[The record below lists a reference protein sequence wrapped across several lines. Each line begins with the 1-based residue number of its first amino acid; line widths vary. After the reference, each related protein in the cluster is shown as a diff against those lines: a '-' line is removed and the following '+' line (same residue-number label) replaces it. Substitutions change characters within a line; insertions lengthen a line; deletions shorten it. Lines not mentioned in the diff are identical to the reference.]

1 MTLDSV
7 KTFGEGGS
15 LDTTFC
21 AWMEMKLLKMKQFFI
36 IWKIISFL
44 SYKQMFD
51 ADVALDGNYIDFK
64 VFQSSFSSFT
74 FTQG

>member
-1 MTLDSV
+1 
-7 KTFGEGGS
+7 
-15 LDTTFC
+15 
-21 AWMEMKLLKMKQFFI
+21 
-36 IWKIISFL
+36 
-44 SYKQMFD
+44 MFD